1 MIWGRMSMSDPR
13 KRRIRYTVR
22 IRASSAEQKASSEV
36 SRSIVLLSHLL
47 GDGVLNGRL
56 QHESELLGEICGK
69 RALDQ
74 GCDRF

>member
-1 MIWGRMSMSDPR
+1 MSDPR
-13 KRRIRYTVR
+13 KRRIRYAVR

-56 QHESELLGEICGK
+56 ESELARRDLRQARSRPGL
-69 RALDQ
+69 RLFSTQ
-74 GCDRF
+74 FSL